1 MHLVTYLQFQRAS
14 ETTLGRSY
22 TAISEGHITDAD
34 VHWTTARFSRQCVAH
49 ADALAPVLARLD
61 TPDEPVPERLH
72 IQGITTARTGPAGL
86 LRDLLDLYQFA
97 NLLDITWSL
106 VGQAGRAIRDHEL
119 LRVIDEC
126 AAETTAQLN
135 WLRMRMKEAAPQT
148 LLVAA

>member
-14 ETTLGRSY
+14 EITLGSSY
-22 TAISEGHITDAD
+22 TVISEGHIADAD
-34 VHWTTARFSRQCVAH
+34 VRWTTARFSRQCAAH
-49 ADALAPVLARLD
+49 ADALVPVLARLD
-61 TPDEPVPERLH
+61 APDESVPERLH
-72 IQGITTARTGPAGL
+72 IQGVAAARTGPAGL
-86 LRDLLDLYQFA
+86 LRDLLDLYQLG

-119 LRVIDEC
+119 LRVIDDC
-126 AAETTAQLN
+126 AAQTTAQLD